1 MAATDDRRPKYQRI
15 ADSLREA
22 IQSGEYGPGDRLPG
36 ENDLMAAHGVARMTA
51 RQALGVL
58 RDEGIAEARKGA
70 GVFVRTFRPLRRRGI
85 QRLARDQWGNGRSIW
100 SADIESRA
108 LEVDQISVSEE
119 TAPARIRTVLDLAA
133 EDVTCVRRRRFVL
146 DNKPVL
152 LATSYLPLDL
162 VAGSA
167 ITQEDTGPGGT
178 YARLAELGYEPV
190 HFREEIRSRMPSSD
204 EVTLLSLASGTPII
218 LICRTAFTDQG
229 RPIEVNEMTL
239 DAASYVLEYDF
250 DAPPMPVSPNA
261 DATTPTDPA

>member
-15 ADSLREA
+15 ADSLRDA

-70 GVFVRTFRPLRRRGI
+70 GVFVRACRPLRRRGI

-100 SADIESRA
+100 SADIGDRE
-108 LEVDQISVSEE
+108 LEVDQVSVSEE
-119 TAPARIRTVLDLAA
+119 TAPEGVSAILDLA
-133 EDVTCVRRRRFVL
+133 EGDTTCVRRRRFVL
-146 DNKPVL
+146 DGKPVL
-152 LATSYLPLDL
+152 LATSYLPSSL

-178 YARLAELGYEPV
+178 YARLGELGYEPV
-190 HFREEIRSRMPSSD
+190 HFREEIRSRMPSKD
-204 EVTLLSLASGTPII
+204 EAAQLSTATGTPVILLS
-218 LICRTAFTDQG
+218 RTAFTSQG
-229 RPIEVNEMTL
+229 RPVEVNEMTL

-250 DAPPMPVSPNA
+250 DAGPGSRA
-261 DATTPTDPA
+261 GS